1 MSFRD
6 LRVVPYPFYLFPFP
20 FSLFPFPYL
29 SAYNVLRTTAIIFI
43 KELIAL
49 NRIFYG
55 GGAETEWESR
65 PSALPSDTVVAM
77 AYVPLQ
83 FYESLYEL
91 DEGFTKGT
99 SFPELYKPF
108 TGCDKE

>member
-1 MSFRD
+1 MYCGQ
-6 LRVVPYPFYLFPFP
+6 PQLF
-20 FSLFPFPYL
+20 
-29 SAYNVLRTTAIIFI
+29 FI

-49 NRIFYG
+49 NKIFYG
-55 GGAETEWESR
+55 DSAETEWESR

-77 AYVPLQ
+77 AFVPLQ